1 MDISPIISIFS
12 FNDSISAFDLKKREW
27 YNRWVYFIF
36 TEENKQKQMPIRVRT
51 AYLIKVIALIILG
64 SIWLFEYLNMFPVF
78 LFSLF
83 TYSIYTFKEET
94 NSTGFVF
101 TFISSLQLVKTK
113 KNKSF
118 SSRVI
123 HK

>member
-27 YNRWVYFIF
+27 YNRWVFIF

-51 AYLIKVIALIILG
+51 VYLIKIIALIILG
-64 SIWLFEYLNMFPVF
+64 CIWSFEYLYMFLVF

-83 TYSIYTFKEET
+83 TYSIYT
-94 NSTGFVF
+94 
-101 TFISSLQLVKTK
+101 LK
-113 KNKSF
+113 KRPILLN
-118 SSRVI
+118 
-123 HK
+123 